1 MKQSQVWKKR
11 PAGLTENL
19 GGQPKSW
26 LSPCLQNAA
35 DADRKLVTIT
45 SDGKRKAGLKRRRK

>member
-1 MKQSQVWKKR
+1 MKQSQVWKRR
-11 PAGLTENL
+11 PAGLADNL

-35 DADRKLVTIT
+35 DVDRQLVMVE
-45 SDGKRKAGLKRRRK
+45 SDGKQKAGLKRHRK